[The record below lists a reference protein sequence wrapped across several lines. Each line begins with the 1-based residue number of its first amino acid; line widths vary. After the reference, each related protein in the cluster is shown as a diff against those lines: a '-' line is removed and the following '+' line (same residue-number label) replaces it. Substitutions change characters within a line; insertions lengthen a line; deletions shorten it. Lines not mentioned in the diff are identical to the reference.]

1 MASMISFG
9 RRPMPQSCTGMAADA
24 IRALRHM
31 CNRNRD
37 QLLGLRRNR
46 TFSEHAL
53 AERSE
58 GFGRLRSQSVSLLG
72 DLPSCLRIHLFVF

>member
-1 MASMISFG
+1 
-9 RRPMPQSCTGMAADA
+9 
-24 IRALRHM
+24 M

-58 GFGRLRSQSVSLLG
+58 GFGRPRSQSVSLLG